1 MDVSSEPGVRPE
13 YKSPRHAQIWF
24 LFRSRSR
31 LKAKYRQL
39 KLDQKRLKNR
49 VNDVT
54 RSREGWREDAERL
67 RQEAEQ
73 LEAQNAQLRDQLER
87 LKKR

>member
-1 MDVSSEPGVRPE
+1 MDVSSEPDGRPE
-13 YKSPRHAQIWF
+13 YKSPKHAQIWF

-39 KLDQKRLKNR
+39 KKEEKRLKNR
-49 VNDVT
+49 VHDVT
-54 RSREGWREDAERL
+54 RSREAWREDAERL
-67 RQEAEQ
+67 GQQAEQ
-73 LEAQNAQLRDQLER
+73 LEAENARLRDQLER